1 MCFALFFTLNC
12 MNIFVKSSHFGTF
25 IVFSTF
31 FYIFL
36 HFTTRNRVY
45 NANKSPATG
54 KYSCSGVAVKYG
66 IQLSQISIPKH
77 KLLSR

>member
-1 MCFALFFTLNC
+1 MCFALFFYTKLHEYFC
-12 MNIFVKSSHFGTF
+12 KIITFWHVHCIF
-25 IVFSTF
+25 
-31 FYIFL
+31 Y

-54 KYSCSGVAVKYG
+54 EYSCSGVAVKYG

>member
-1 MCFALFFTLNC
+1 MYFALFFALNC

-25 IVFSTF
+25 IV
-31 FYIFL
+31 FL

-54 KYSCSGVAVKYG
+54 EYSCSGVAVKYG

>member
-1 MCFALFFTLNC
+1 MCFALFFALNC

-31 FYIFL
+31 FL

-54 KYSCSGVAVKYG
+54 EYSCSGVAVKYG